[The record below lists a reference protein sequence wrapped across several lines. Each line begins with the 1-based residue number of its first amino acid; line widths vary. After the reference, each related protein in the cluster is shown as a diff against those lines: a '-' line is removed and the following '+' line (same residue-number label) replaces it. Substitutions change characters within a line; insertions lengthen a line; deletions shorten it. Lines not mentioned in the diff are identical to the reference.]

1 MATSKGNLG
10 SALCLTALLSGALLS
25 DAVFSSASAQQV
37 IDEPRL
43 DPIFGKPRRDEPIE
57 IEPMSDDEVTGEE
70 KVRPLRGFVGALTYL
85 APSTTN
91 LSLGVGPEVKPDYYG
106 SNDYQVIPDP
116 QVYIKFRNFVFLD
129 NDGADLALLGF
140 SRFSLGPS
148 LRLRGDRDEEDNVAL
163 QGLGDIDHTFEVG
176 GFIATTFAKSITVK
190 LKARKG
196 VVGGHDG
203 LVVDGTG
210 TILLMRYGRFS
221 TSVSGQ
227 ASWVDQN
234 FADTYFSISPIQSA
248 NSGLPEFQAKEGF
261 LDIGGSING
270 YVNLG
275 KRWSLN
281 PYVQYKRISK
291 DFAATPII
299 AVYGDRNQFS
309 AGFHLMREFQFGE
322 DW

>member
-1 MATSKGNLG
+1 MATVFSKFA
-10 SALCLTALLSGALLS
+10 SALCFGALIAGAALS
-25 DAVFSSASAQQV
+25 PTSAQQT

-43 DPIFGKPRRDEPIE
+43 DPIFGKPRPNQRPDE

-70 KVRPLRGFVGALTYL
+70 KKFQPLRGFVGALTYL

-91 LSLGVGPEVKPDYYG
+91 LSLGVGPEYRPDYYG
-106 SNDYQVIPDP
+106 SNDYEVIPDP
-116 QVYIKFRNFVFLD
+116 QVFIKFRNFVFLD
-129 NDGADLALLGF
+129 NDGADLAILGF
-140 SRFSLGPS
+140 SRFALGPS
-148 LRLRGDRDEEDNVAL
+148 LRLRGDRDESDNVAL

-176 GFIATTFAKSITVK
+176 GFNATTFAKSVPVK
-190 LKARKG
+190 LQAPKG
-196 VVGGHDG
+196 GVGGHDG
-203 LVVDGTG
+203 LTVDGTG

-227 ASWVDQN
+227 ASWVDQS
-234 FADTYFSISPIQSA
+234 FADTYFSISPTQA
-248 NSGLPEFQAKEGF
+248 LNSGLPEFQAKQGF
-261 LDIGGSING
+261 LDIGGSLNA

-299 AVYGDRNQFS
+299 DIYGDRNQFS
-309 AGFHLMREFQFGE
+309 GGFHLMREFQFGE